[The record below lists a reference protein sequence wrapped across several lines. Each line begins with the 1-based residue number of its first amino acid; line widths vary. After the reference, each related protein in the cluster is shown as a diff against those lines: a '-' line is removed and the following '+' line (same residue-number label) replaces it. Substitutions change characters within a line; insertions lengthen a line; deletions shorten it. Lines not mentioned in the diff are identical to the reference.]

1 MNATKLRAFL
11 QSCDVPCRIIA
22 HAPAYTAPETA
33 AAAHVPGRDFAKTVI
48 VDIGGR
54 TAMVVLPANR
64 KIDLPDLRD
73 MLGEPDV
80 RLASEDEFSARFPDC
95 EPGAMPPF
103 GNLYGLP
110 VYVAP
115 GLAAEEEIAFNAG
128 THHEVIVMAFADY
141 VRLVHPTILDFAT
154 VAG

>member
-1 MNATKLRAFL
+1 
-11 QSCDVPCRIIA
+11 
-22 HAPAYTAPETA
+22 
-33 AAAHVPGRDFAKTVI
+33 
-48 VDIGGR
+48 
-54 TAMVVLPANR
+54 
-64 KIDLPDLRD
+64 
-73 MLGEPDV
+73 
-80 RLASEDEFSARFPDC
+80 
-95 EPGAMPPF
+95 
-103 GNLYGLP
+103 LP